1 MSDDAYQDLESSE
14 HLLEAAEAA
23 PSAGREAALSALRG
37 LLEEWNEVPRADS
50 VVGLLEQA
58 AETDASLLE
67 LRTEASVLDRF
78 PAEPDSADRERRFV
92 DAVRARLVNS

>member
-1 MSDDAYQDLESSE
+1 MSDDAYEDLERSAD
-14 HLLEAAEAA
+14 LLEAAEAA
-23 PSAGREAALSALRG
+23 PTNGRQAALSALRG

-67 LRTEASVLDRF
+67 MRAEASVLDRF
-78 PAEPDSADRERRFV
+78 PDEPDSAERARTLV
-92 DAVRARLVNS
+92 DAVRARLVNI